1 MEDYALFIKA
11 LLDLQQASIT
21 SSNTNFWLETAVKL
35 QDEFNKFLW
44 SLEASGYY
52 NSPSNVSSKITR

>member
-1 MEDYALFIKA
+1 M
-11 LLDLQQASIT
+11 LDLQQASIS
-21 SSNTNFWLETAVKL
+21 SSNTNFWLETAVKS

-52 NSPSNVSSKITR
+52 NSPSDVSSKITR

>member
-11 LLDLQQASIT
+11 MLDLQQASIT
-21 SSNTNFWLETAVKL
+21 SSNTNYWLETAVKL
-35 QDEFNKFLW
+35 QDEFDKFLW

-52 NSPSNVSSKITR
+52 NSPRDE